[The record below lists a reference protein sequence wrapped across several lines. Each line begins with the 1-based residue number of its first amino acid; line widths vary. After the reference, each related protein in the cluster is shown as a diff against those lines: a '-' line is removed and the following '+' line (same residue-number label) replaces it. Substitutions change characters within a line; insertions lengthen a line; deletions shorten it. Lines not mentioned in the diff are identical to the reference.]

1 MQVTLKPLGPAER
14 ERVLQLQVR
23 RSQQGFV
30 ATNADSIEEA
40 EDGDHCV
47 PLAIYDA
54 DVAVGFAMYALDPD
68 DGNFWIYLLMV
79 DQRYQRLGY
88 GRKALDELLKLM
100 SKLPGCSQVTLSV
113 APGNDVAMELYR
125 QMGFRESGEIIGGEI
140 VFRRDLSVAD

>member
-1 MQVTLKPLGPAER
+1 M
-14 ERVLQLQVR
+14 
-23 RSQQGFV
+23 
-30 ATNADSIEEA
+30 ATNADSIDEA

-68 DGNFWIYLLMV
+68 DGNYWIYRLMV

-100 SKLPGCSQVTLSV
+100 SRLPGCSQVTLSV

-125 QMGFRESGEIIGGEI
+125 QMGFRESGEVIGGEI
-140 VFRRDLSVAD
+140 VFRRSMHDIE